1 MSASEQPPLGM
12 FHLFPEQSPSTALF
26 QALSSHEALEP
37 ATNIPAA
44 RLTYNQR
51 QKQEKFYCQMCR
63 DIAAEKPD
71 IQTQDYMTNI
81 KLDKVNSHARR
92 LAQLEYERD
101 LVSLIQPSKELL
113 EAMVP
118 RLLPWL
124 YSKHLAPFVLSLSQS
139 LQDIETAVFV
149 NARQYQRI
157 MARRDRRCA
166 RERRGLVVKRPK
178 LPLRATACDNQ

>member
-1 MSASEQPPLGM
+1 MSASEQPTLGM
-12 FHLFPEQSPSTALF
+12 FHPFPEQSPSTALF

-81 KLDKVNSHARR
+81 KLDK
-92 LAQLEYERD
+92 
-101 LVSLIQPSKELL
+101 
-113 EAMVP
+113 
-118 RLLPWL
+118 
-124 YSKHLAPFVLSLSQS
+124 
-139 LQDIETAVFV
+139 DIETAVFV